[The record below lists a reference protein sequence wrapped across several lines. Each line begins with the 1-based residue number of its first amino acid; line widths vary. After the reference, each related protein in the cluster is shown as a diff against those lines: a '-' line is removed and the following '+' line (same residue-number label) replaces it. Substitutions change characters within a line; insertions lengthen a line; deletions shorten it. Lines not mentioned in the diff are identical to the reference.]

1 MSARSLFIDTA
12 KKLVTSPDARQFIGN
27 VSDFLVDQLGPEYA
41 SLLVTEDQIW
51 EVFVAAVGLSRSL
64 AQRPVISGDSP
75 WGTENKD
82 FFKFVIDNLQ
92 DPANWDYL
100 QLLLTEDD
108 AWEEFMTGAV
118 LSRYEGVAL
127 RKALEQLAADAAMED
142 TDRLCTELQDRKS
155 FLDTFPQVK
164 MELEEQIRKLRELAD
179 KADKV
184 QRDCAI
190 SRVVASSTSAASG
203 VLRILSL
210 AVAPV
215 TLGGLETLLVSGLGL
230 EAVSTLTSA
239 ASSLVG
245 GVRKWSVEAE
255 ATHLLSTSMDKGKTV
270 KEVLTETTP
279 KVAALGKKYFQDL
292 PHLQKNIEAIRL
304 AKANPRLAASA
315 RTLMTAGTI
324 SARSTK
330 QVQKVFGGTI
340 LAMTKGARMMGA
352 ATAGVFLLMDV
363 VNLVKESKRLFQGPK
378 TESAEKLRQE
388 ALELEKK
395 LEELMQ
401 IHERVLSDVSWM
413 PSLERQRES
422 SMEKF
427 TCIQQLVAYDEFID

>member
-1 MSARSLFIDTA
+1 MCRFGEDS
-12 KKLVTSPDARQFIGN
+12 VTSKYNKTETRESAWVYVIATEEQLATHRTQPQTTGSPASPSGGESVPGHRPRREGKPL
-27 VSDFLVDQLGPEYA
+27 SDCSAGPMEPEFFEA
-41 SLLVTEDQIW
+41 
-51 EVFVAAVGLSRSL
+51 F
-64 AQRPVISGDSP
+64 P
-75 WGTENKD
+75 ENKD

-108 AWEEFMTGAV
+108 AWEEFMAGAV

-127 RKALEQLAADAAMED
+127 RKALEQLAADAMED

-164 MELEEQIRKLRELAD
+164 MELKEQIRKLRELAD

-190 SRVVASSTSAASG
+190 SRVMASSTSAASG
-203 VLRILSL
+203 VLRILGL

-215 TLGGLETLLVSGLGL
+215 TLGGVAALLVSGLGL
-230 EAVSTLTSA
+230 EVVSTLTSA

-270 KEVLTETTP
+270 KEVLTETTL

-292 PHLQKNIEAIRL
+292 PRLQKNIEAIRL

-315 RTLMTAGTI
+315 RTLMTTGTI

-395 LEELMQ
+395 LEELTQ

-413 PSLERQRES
+413 PSLEQQRGQERWAGGGVD
-422 SMEKF
+422 K
-427 TCIQQLVAYDEFID
+427 

>member
-1 MSARSLFIDTA
+1 ME
-12 KKLVTSPDARQFIGN
+12 
-27 VSDFLVDQLGPEYA
+27 PEFFEA
-41 SLLVTEDQIW
+41 
-51 EVFVAAVGLSRSL
+51 F
-64 AQRPVISGDSP
+64 P
-75 WGTENKD
+75 ENKD

-108 AWEEFMTGAV
+108 AWEEFMAGAV

-127 RKALEQLAADAAMED
+127 RKALEQLAADAMED

-164 MELEEQIRKLRELAD
+164 MELKEQIRKLRELAD

-190 SRVVASSTSAASG
+190 SRVMASSTSAASG
-203 VLRILSL
+203 VLRILGL

-215 TLGGLETLLVSGLGL
+215 TLGGVAALLVSGLGL
-230 EAVSTLTSA
+230 EVVSTLTSA

-270 KEVLTETTP
+270 KEVLTETTL

-292 PHLQKNIEAIRL
+292 PRLQKNIEAIRL

-315 RTLMTAGTI
+315 RTLMTTGTI
-324 SARSTK
+324 SAQSTK

-395 LEELMQ
+395 LEELTQ

-413 PSLERQRES
+413 PSLEQQRGQERWAGGG
-422 SMEKF
+422 MDK
-427 TCIQQLVAYDEFID
+427 